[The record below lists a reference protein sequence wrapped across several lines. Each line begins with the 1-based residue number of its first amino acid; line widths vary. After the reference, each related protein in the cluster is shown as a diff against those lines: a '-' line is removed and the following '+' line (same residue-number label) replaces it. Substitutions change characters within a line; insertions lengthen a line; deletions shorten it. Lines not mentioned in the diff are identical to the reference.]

1 MNVEKLTEVL
11 MDLAKGEISE
21 QEALKHIK
29 DATPAEIS
37 RAEQNLLQKGVSESE
52 LQKFCKVHL
61 KAVEDEVEHVKE
73 SLSDGHPIKTLMLE
87 HEEILKSLEVLE
99 DIAERIKE
107 GISEEDKER
116 LKEAAY
122 HLIEAEKHHKREEDT
137 LFPRLKD
144 KGITGPPR
152 IMEMDHE
159 DLWPRKKKLD
169 KLVKSPEKNADEI
182 KENIDYIVFHL
193 RDHIFKEN
201 NILYPSALNELEDWD
216 VIKKECDSIGYCC
229 FTPRNED

>member
-1 MNVEKLTEVL
+1 
-11 MDLAKGEISE
+11 MDLADDKISE
-21 QEALKHIK
+21 EQALRHIK

-37 RAEQNLLQKGVSESE
+37 KAEQNLLQSGISESE

-61 KAVEDEVEHVKE
+61 KAVEDEVEQVKE
-73 SLSDGHPIKTLMLE
+73 SLEDDHPIKTLMLE
-87 HEEILKSLEVLE
+87 HDEILKSLEVLE
-99 DIAERIKE
+99 EISGRIEE
-107 GISEEDKER
+107 GLSKDDRER
-116 LKEAAY
+116 LKEAAH

-152 IMEMDHE
+152 IMEMDHD
-159 DLWPRKKKLD
+159 DLWPRKQKLD
-169 KLVKSPEKNADEI
+169 KLVRSPEENAEEI
-182 KENIDYIVFHL
+182 KETIDYIVFHL

-201 NILYPSALNELEDWD
+201 NILYPSALNELEDWE

-229 FTPRNED
+229 FTPREE